1 MFELS
6 LKHFDPILCVG
17 SLPQLPTVAWSSMK
31 VLFANFFFQEK
42 VGGGPKWTRTTD
54 LTIISRVL

>member
-6 LKHFDPILCVG
+6 LKHFDPILCIG
-17 SLPQLPTVAWSSMK
+17 SPSLENWSSIE
-31 VLFANFFFQEK
+31 VLFAYFFFQEK
-42 VGGGPKWTRTTD
+42 VGGGPEWTRTTD